1 VLEARVPEPEWQ
13 QRELPVLS
21 HTKNEHGSGRE
32 LFASLRRVAGDAEA
46 GAISLM

>member
-1 VLEARVPEPEWQ
+1 M
-13 QRELPVLS
+13 S
-21 HTKNEHGSGRE
+21 HLKNEYGMGRE